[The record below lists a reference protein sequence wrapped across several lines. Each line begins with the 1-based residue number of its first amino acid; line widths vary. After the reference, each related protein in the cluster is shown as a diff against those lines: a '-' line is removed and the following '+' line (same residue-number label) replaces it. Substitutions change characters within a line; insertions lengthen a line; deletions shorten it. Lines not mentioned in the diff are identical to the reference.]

1 MVVVMLNQS
10 LLRLIVALILL
21 LVMCNV
27 LKRVI
32 YVFITVS
39 LVANEFL
46 ARYLL
51 RTLVFLH

>member
-1 MVVVMLNQS
+1 MVVVMPNTN

-32 YVFITVS
+32 NVFITIS

>member
-1 MVVVMLNQS
+1 MVVVMC

-32 YVFITVS
+32 NVFITIS
-39 LVANEFL
+39 LVAYEFL

>member
-1 MVVVMLNQS
+1 MVVVMPNTN

-32 YVFITVS
+32 NVFITIS
-39 LVANEFL
+39 LVAHEFL

>member
-1 MVVVMLNQS
+1 MVVVMC